1 LLVREQ
7 VYHTTTFLGG
17 VGVGLYLSW
26 KLTLVTLAFVPL
38 LGLSVLW
45 IKRRGEDHERMLHT
59 SYASAGA
66 AVSEALTCI
75 RTVMAFGSQRREIT
89 NYLLKLK
96 PSQVAGVRKH
106 MDGGLGL
113 GLFYLCMFCTYG
125 VGLWFGATLIRRSKL
140 EHPECVENPT
150 LRCVAFVLVH
160 AVVCAQCRL
169 VT

>member
-1 LLVREQ
+1 M
-7 VYHTTTFLGG
+7 
-17 VGVGLYLSW
+17 SW

-89 NYLLKLK
+89 NYMLKLK
-96 PSQVAGVRKH
+96 PSQVAGVR
-106 MDGGLGL
+106 
-113 GLFYLCMFCTYG
+113 CTYG

-150 LRCVAFVLVH
+150 LRCAAFDLVH